1 MTMYARAAKNC
12 EKFEKLQIQG
22 LKEVE
27 GYPAKIVISA
37 VSP

>member
-1 MTMYARAAKNC
+1 MYARGGK
-12 EKFEKLQIQG
+12 KFEKLQIQG

-37 VSP
+37 ISP